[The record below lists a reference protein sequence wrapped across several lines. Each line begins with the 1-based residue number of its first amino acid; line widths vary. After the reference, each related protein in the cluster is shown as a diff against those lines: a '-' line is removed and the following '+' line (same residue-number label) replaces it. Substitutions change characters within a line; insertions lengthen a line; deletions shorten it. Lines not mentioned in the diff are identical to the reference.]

1 MEEGRI
7 GTLKELYL
15 VRDALSRKIEDKGYF
30 LSRAIIPPQTIMASS
45 QGEEAMPPAAAC
57 LFLVKGSIAA
67 LREVQASSQDEKDS
81 FKPLVDEW
89 LKPALG
95 VSSASTS
102 GPASITKTQFE
113 DAVLRLN
120 DLPGV
125 SVETVLTTS
134 KGAWQR
140 PLSGEQYGR
149 ICAKMAQKTTSCEA
163 APKRFVIATHMRR
176 PGAEACTS
184 SAGDEGSPDGNDGGA
199 SGQTDPFLS
208 SQDLIPLVNRH
219 NGQVFFGLDNRN
231 NHYVGHVAAEG
242 GGEIYLPP
250 FSPDGWVRGER
261 LGGRYKRMVGEDRLA
276 SWDVGGDVWVED
288 VKVALSYGHSR
299 SLPGGVLLPLEL
311 DSVSDTWA
319 FYVSRA
325 LLRTRETNIT
335 VRGGV
340 EHINTTT
347 TVVDNKLVED
357 RLRVVRL
364 GATFDGVHLLKDVA
378 RLSRWEDLE
387 AFFNLSPAE
396 TATLLDV
403 ELSQGLRVLGATPD
417 GYLYASREMG
427 QSDFTKLKATLAS
440 VWQILPDRLSGVS
453 IYAAASGQW
462 ARTPLLVAEQFGLG
476 GKDFGR
482 AFEPAEYTGDHG
494 LAGIAEL
501 RWSVDPAL
509 DFAPFLHDLQPYLFV
524 DGGRVWQRAS
534 DTGIANATVASAG
547 LGMRG
552 NLVFFRAPG
561 FERVGATFDLQG
573 AMPVYRTTAIE
584 HGTDEGMNFFFLLG
598 LRGEF

>member
-1 MEEGRI
+1 MLGCLGGKVSVVKITRIAVIMIAAVLLSGVASADDDGGRSPPAYGISKDRPDYPPGAEDLCLAGEDKGKCHPLQKIVVVRGEGGDPLGQQTLDQVRVPFCLKKGKACDLGQEKVEVLLEEGRI

-219 NGQVFFGLDNRN
+219 NGPVFIGLDIRKN
-231 NHYVGHVAAEG
+231 
-242 GGEIYLPP
+242 
-250 FSPDGWVRGER
+250 
-261 LGGRYKRMVGEDRLA
+261 
-276 SWDVGGDVWVED
+276 
-288 VKVALSYGHSR
+288 
-299 SLPGGVLLPLEL
+299 
-311 DSVSDTWA
+311 
-319 FYVSRA
+319 
-325 LLRTRETNIT
+325 
-335 VRGGV
+335 
-340 EHINTTT
+340 
-347 TVVDNKLVED
+347 
-357 RLRVVRL
+357 
-364 GATFDGVHLLKDVA
+364 
-378 RLSRWEDLE
+378 
-387 AFFNLSPAE
+387 
-396 TATLLDV
+396 
-403 ELSQGLRVLGATPD
+403 Q
-417 GYLYASREMG
+417 
-427 QSDFTKLKATLAS
+427 
-440 VWQILPDRLSGVS
+440 
-453 IYAAASGQW
+453 
-462 ARTPLLVAEQFGLG
+462 
-476 GKDFGR
+476 
-482 AFEPAEYTGDHG
+482 
-494 LAGIAEL
+494 
-501 RWSVDPAL
+501 
-509 DFAPFLHDLQPYLFV
+509 
-524 DGGRVWQRAS
+524 
-534 DTGIANATVASAG
+534 
-547 LGMRG
+547 
-552 NLVFFRAPG
+552 
-561 FERVGATFDLQG
+561 
-573 AMPVYRTTAIE
+573 
-584 HGTDEGMNFFFLLG
+584 
-598 LRGEF
+598 